1 MDNKIDKV
9 YVLPNQDAVV
19 FPKVTATLL
28 VDENRGKDLF
38 KRQSMNGGLIIN
50 AVTKNVQDMI
60 TDTEQLHRIGT
71 LIKLL
76 NVRKSSEGYL
86 VTFHAMDRVR
96 LNEVELIENEIH
108 ASYNV
113 VPTEVDI
120 SNQEEKEILDY
131 AKSILLEIAKA
142 FPGAKEHAKTMQK
155 VQSIEEVIG
164 HVGPMMQES
173 IEEKQALLETTSLKQ
188 IGIKFIDLLLKQRE
202 SVHLQIELSKKAA
215 SQTNE
220 QYRKQLLR
228 GQLKAIQEEL
238 GEDEM
243 DENGEIAEKIKKSG
257 MPKKVKAVAEKE
269 LKKLAQMNPNGS
281 ETHVIRNYIDTLLAI
296 PWKSKKRKVDINH
309 ARQVLDKHHFGMKET
324 KERII
329 QHLAVMKLKNNKQ
342 GSIILLV
349 GPPGTGKTSIAK
361 SVAESLNRKYVRASL
376 GGVRDE
382 AEIRGHRRTYIGAL
396 PGRIINGMKEAGE
409 RNPVFVLDEID
420 KLTMSYNGDPASA
433 LLEVLDP
440 EQNATFSDHYLD
452 VPYDLSDV
460 FFIATAN
467 SLSGI
472 PGPLLDRLEVIEIS
486 SYTSEEKFVIGKQ
499 YLLPQVLEEHGLSN
513 ELLQVDDEAIQGV
526 VERYT
531 REAGVRGL
539 KKQLSKIARIVS
551 EKVVSGTAEKP
562 YRVTDGMLI
571 DILGNKT
578 VRHEKMNDKNIPGI
592 VTGLAWTSVGGDML
606 FIEGAFMP
614 GNGKLTLTGQLGDVM
629 KESATIALSVAR
641 ARLTTLATGIDF
653 AKTDIH
659 LHVPA
664 GATPKDG
671 PSAGIT
677 LFTTL
682 ASLITGQA
690 VDANLAMTGEVTLSG
705 SVLPIGGL
713 KEKALAAHRAG
724 IERILIPKEN
734 VKDLSDLPDKV
745 LSDIN
750 FIPVESVEEVLKHAL
765 NIELP
770 PQPMLFDWQGVHPN
784 MMNEQRI
791 GKEN

>member
-1 MDNKIDKV
+1 MDNTINRA
-9 YVLPNQDAVV
+9 YVMPSRDAVA
-19 FPKVTATLL
+19 FPRVTATIL
-28 VDENRGKDLF
+28 VGDKRGKELY
-38 KRQSMNGGLIIN
+38 KRQSMNEGLFIN
-50 AVTKNVQDMI
+50 ASTKGAYDVVT
-60 TDTEQLHRIGT
+60 TGEQLHRIGT
-71 LIKLL
+71 LMKIL
-76 NVRKSSEGYL
+76 NVKKSSDGYL

-96 LNEVELIENEIH
+96 LDDIEIVDTEIH
-108 ASYNV
+108 ATYEV
-113 VPTEVDI
+113 VPTEMDL
-120 SNQEEKEILDY
+120 NDHEAKEILDY
-131 AKSILLEIAKA
+131 AKSIIDEIASA
-142 FPGAKEHAKTMQK
+142 FPGAKEHIKTLSK
-155 VQSIEEVIG
+155 VESIEELLG
-164 HVGPMMQES
+164 HVGPMMQVS
-173 IEEKQALLETTSLKQ
+173 LEEKQALLETISLKAL
-188 IGIKFIDLLLKQRE
+188 GIRFIDVLLKQRE
-202 SVHLQIELSKKAA
+202 SVHLQIELSKKSA

-238 GEDEM
+238 GEDEV
-243 DENGEIAEKIKKSG
+243 DENTELSDKIKTSG
-257 MPKKVKAVAEKE
+257 MPKKVAEVAKKE
-269 LKKLAQMNPNGS
+269 LKKLAQMNPNGA
-281 ETHVIRNYIDTLLAI
+281 ETHVVRNYIETLLDV
-296 PWKSKKRKVDINH
+296 PWKSKKRKVDIDY
-309 ARQVLDKHHFGMKET
+309 ARKVLDKHHYGMKEA

-342 GSIILLV
+342 GSIVLLV

-361 SVAESLNRKYVRASL
+361 SVAEALNRKYVRASL

-396 PGRIINGMKEAGE
+396 PGRIISGMKEAGE

-420 KLTMSYNGDPASA
+420 KLTASYNGDPASA

-440 EQNATFSDHYLD
+440 EQNSTFADHYLD

-486 SYTSEEKFVIGKQ
+486 SYTSEEKYIIGKQ
-499 YLLPQVLEEHGLSN
+499 HLLPEVLKDHGLSS
-513 ELLQVDDEAIQGV
+513 EQLKIDDKAIEAV
-526 VERYT
+526 VTRYT

-539 KKQLSKIARIVS
+539 KKQLAKIARVVS
-551 EKVVSGTAEKP
+551 EKIVSGTAEKP
-562 YRVTDGMLI
+562 YCVTDDRLV

-578 VRHEKMNDKNIPGI
+578 VRHEQLNTKNIPGI
-592 VTGLAWTSVGGDML
+592 VTGLAWTSVGGEML
-606 FIEGAFMP
+606 FIEGVFMP

-629 KESATIALSVAR
+629 KESATIALSVVR
-641 ARLTTLATGIDF
+641 SRLTELAAGMDF
-653 AKTDIH
+653 SKTDIH

-682 ASLITGQA
+682 ASLMTGKP
-690 VDANLAMTGEVTLSG
+690 VDTKLAMTGEVTLSG
-705 SVLPIGGL
+705 NVLPIGGL

-734 VKDLSDLPDKV
+734 VKDLSDLPDNV
-745 LSDIN
+745 LEEIA
-750 FIPVESVEEVLKHAL
+750 FIPVESVDDVLKHAL
-765 NIELP
+765 EIELS
-770 PQPMLFDWQGVHPN
+770 PQPLLFDWRGVQPS
-784 MMNEQRI
+784 MTTETRI
-791 GKEN
+791 GKQS